1 MIPLL
6 KPSFGNSNEKTLFN
20 TIFFFHNIFFYWLY
34 YLSKYLGLPSPPQN
48 FLILGLDPRNDLL
61 EKTETTD
68 TIIFAHLNLS
78 QNKIS
83 LISFPRD
90 LWYYPLSVKI
100 NQIFPLSL
108 STDSSFN
115 FVKTNFNHL
124 LGQNIDRVLVLTTQD
139 LEHIINLLGGVD
151 VYLDTGFIDK
161 EYPNPE
167 YIKNPTSKTPVY
179 ITIEFPAGWN
189 KITATNVA
197 QFVRSRKSAQ
207 TAADGGTDLGRIQRQ
222 QLLLQ
227 NIFQKDVNPQNS
239 TTDSSQIIPILSA
252 RY

>member
-1 MIPLL
+1 M
-6 KPSFGNSNEKTLFN
+6 
-20 TIFFFHNIFFYWLY
+20 
-34 YLSKYLGLPSPPQN
+34 
-48 FLILGLDPRNDLL
+48 
-61 EKTETTD
+61 
-68 TIIFAHLNLS
+68 
-78 QNKIS
+78 
-83 LISFPRD
+83 
-90 LWYYPLSVKI
+90 
-100 NQIFPLSL
+100 
-108 STDSSFN
+108 
-115 FVKTNFNHL
+115 
-124 LGQNIDRVLVLTTQD
+124 GQNIDRVLVLTTQD

-227 NIFQKDVNPQNS
+227 NIFQKMLTLRTQPQTLLKLFRYYQQDINTDVNK
-239 TTDSSQIIPILSA
+239 TDLVLTGAKLLPHLKSLKLEKIELPVGNNPRTDLIYDPEKLVNGQWAFLPRIPNILSF
-252 RY
+252 RSILKTFYSTKTPPKISL